1 MTPEITAADL
11 HPPRLPESFAALHAS
26 DMLAALGI
34 GFLLAALI
42 HLALRPAAKPARNDR
57 DEDDNSFTSSDLS
70 AAERLSRRAAL
81 FTRLGGRLP
90 PDLRDS
96 LYRPQSPDQLRR
108 ADERLDRLLGEAR
121 KRRRR

>member
-1 MTPEITAADL
+1 MTPEIAAADL

-34 GFLLAALI
+34 GLLLATLI
-42 HLALRPAAKPARNDR
+42 HLALRPAAKPARTDR
-57 DEDDNSFTSSDLS
+57 DHDDNALISDDLS
-70 AAERLSRRAAL
+70 APERLSRRAAL

-96 LYRPQSPDQLRR
+96 LYRSQSPEQLRR

-121 KRRRR
+121 RRRRR